1 MGHVEGEHHR
11 AGQHPST
18 HPEGTK
24 GGDATDA
31 AVGEHIWRW
40 CPTPTLM
47 LAPAKTKRKT
57 LSLSLLAAE
66 TIAKTIPQAMAK
78 PMLYAQ

>member
-1 MGHVEGEHHR
+1 MV
-11 AGQHPST
+11 P
-18 HPEGTK
+18 
-24 GGDATDA
+24 DAQ
-31 AVGEHIWRW
+31 
-40 CPTPTLM
+40 PM

-66 TIAKTIPQAMAK
+66 TIANTIPQATAK